1 MDPYSDHWRKYKYS
15 YNDGD
20 DSFRVK
26 NNGTVSL
33 PKLKR
38 LNPEYPLPKPSITA
52 SKAKLDAYMAR
63 QLYIRKRAEFG
74 VHFEDKHKPFPVVT
88 RKGLLNPE
96 RPSPNYNPGD
106 GVLSGI
112 MAN

>member
-1 MDPYSDHWRKYKYS
+1 
-15 YNDGD
+15 
-20 DSFRVK
+20 
-26 NNGTVSL
+26 
-33 PKLKR
+33 
-38 LNPEYPLPKPSITA
+38 
-52 SKAKLDAYMAR
+52 MAR

-96 RPSPNYNPGD
+96 RPSPNYDPGD
-106 GVLSGI
+106 GGLSSI